1 MTNELDYLKKRVAQ
15 GKLSRRDFM
24 GKASALGVTAAAATT
39 MLADAA
45 YAEGPKK
52 GGVFKLGSVGGESTN
67 SLDPATYASQVPFHN
82 GRQFGETLVEVGADL
97 RQSSLRALRAQPMRR
112 PGCSRSGRM
121 SSFTMARP

>member
-52 GGVFKLGSVGGESTN
+52 GGVFKICRCGWRDKRERLT
-67 SLDPATYASQVPFHN
+67 PAKS
-82 GRQFGETLVEVGADL
+82 
-97 RQSSLRALRAQPMRR
+97 R
-112 PGCSRSGRM
+112 PHSK
-121 SSFTMARP
+121 T